1 MSKYDI
7 CSSNIKEVIT
17 TTINDIFHRMT
28 NYFVALYDI
37 SLIKIDVQS
46 TLDNSKLTG
55 LLKNFELPRVR
66 IVE

>member
-1 MSKYDI
+1 VHLKERTDQTNVSLQCAPQSIIFLEVNKIFESKF
-7 CSSNIKEVIT
+7 NIYL
-17 TTINDIFHRMT
+17 H
-28 NYFVALYDI
+28 
-37 SLIKIDVQS
+37 VQS